1 MCYHINMIEQASS
14 NLAANLKELRQS
26 RRMSQV
32 QLSKIAGIPR
42 PTLANLESGS
52 SNPTLSVLMR
62 LAGALQVL
70 IEELIAPPRSSGR
83 HYRAAELPTRSRDR
97 VVVRRLLPDPIPGLD
112 IERLFI
118 PTGATMVG
126 VPHTRGT
133 REYLTCESGTVHLTA
148 SGEQWVVEAG
158 DVVVFRGDQRHA
170 YRNIGHTPA
179 VAYTVVML
187 APGPG

>member
-1 MCYHINMIEQASS
+1 MMDHAAS
-14 NLAANLKELRQS
+14 NLASNIKDLRNS
-26 RRMSQV
+26 RRLSQA

-52 SNPTLSVLMR
+52 ANPTLSVLIR
-62 LAGALQVL
+62 LASALQVL
-70 IEELIAPPRSSGR
+70 IEELIAPPRASGR
-83 HYRAAELPTRSRDR
+83 HYSAAELPTRSRDR
-97 VVVRRLLPDPIPGLD
+97 VELRKLLPNPIPGLD

-118 PTGATMVG
+118 PPGATMVG

-148 SGEQWVVEAG
+148 SGEQWTLEAG
-158 DVVVFRGDQRHA
+158 DVVIFRGDQRHA
-170 YRNIGHTPA
+170 YRNIGQMPA
-179 VAYTVVML
+179 VAYSVVML